1 MIDLSKYTDPYE
13 RKARIYPALLCL
25 LPIAVAVSIKLP
37 ELYTS
42 LSGLVALVVA
52 FGGLHLLAQIAR
64 DGGKRLEQGL
74 FDSWGGM
81 PSVNIF
87 RHRDGI
93 IPTPEK
99 KALHQLLS
107 NKTKVE
113 APTFKLESEHP
124 EDADEIY
131 RSWSNYLRNHSR
143 DTTKYSLLF
152 KENINYG
159 FRRNILGMKNIYGLF
174 GVIAL
179 CVFFIPSL
187 PSFEVNNTD
196 FIMMIVISLYTLWFM
211 FFVQTDW
218 VKTPSDEYAKRLI
231 EVALHL

>member
-25 LPIAVAVSIKLP
+25 LPIVVAVSIKFP

-64 DGGKRLEQGL
+64 DGGKQLEQGL
-74 FDSWGGM
+74 FDCWGGM
-81 PSVNIF
+81 PSVSIF
-87 RHRDGI
+87 RYRNDI
-93 IPTPEK
+93 IPAPEK
-99 KALHQLLS
+99 MVIHQLLS
-107 NKTKVE
+107 DKTKVK
-113 APTFKLESEHP
+113 APTLKLENDHP

-143 DTTKYSLLF
+143 DTTKFSLLF

-174 GVIAL
+174 GIIAL
-179 CVFFIPSL
+179 SVFLIASF
-187 PSFEVNNTD
+187 PSFEVKNPD
-196 FIMMIVISLYTLWFM
+196 FIMMILISLYTLWFM
-211 FFVQTDW
+211 FFVKNDW
-218 VKTPSDEYAKRLI
+218 VKVPSDEYAKRLV
-231 EVALHL
+231 EVAQHI